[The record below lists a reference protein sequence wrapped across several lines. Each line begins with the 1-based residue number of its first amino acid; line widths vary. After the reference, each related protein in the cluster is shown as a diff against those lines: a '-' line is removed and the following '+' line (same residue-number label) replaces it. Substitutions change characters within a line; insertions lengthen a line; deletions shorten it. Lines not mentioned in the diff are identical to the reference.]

1 MIRCTIAGAVR
12 RAIFFITFFSK
23 RLFMGFTCGIVGLPN
38 VGKSTIFNALTS
50 AKAAAA
56 NFPFCTI
63 EPNTGA
69 VPVPDPRLTDLAE
82 LAKSEK
88 VIPTQV
94 TFVDIAGLIKGA
106 SQGEGLG
113 NQFLGHIRSV
123 DAIAHVVQC
132 FHDENVVHVDG
143 EVSPARDID
152 TIETELIIADHDS
165 VGKAISKLEKVAKSG
180 DKEARARLDLLQILS
195 DHLSCG
201 KPARTAQL
209 EGEPERIASVLGGLI
224 TAKPVLYVAN
234 CDESE
239 VDHQPTPGGS
249 HLIDQVATIAKA
261 QGAPIVVISGKVESE
276 VAELPLEE
284 RAEYL
289 EALGLSGSGLD
300 RLAIAGY
307 QLLGLITFFT
317 AGPKEA
323 RAWTAPQGWKAPQC
337 AGRIHSDFERG
348 FIRAEVIGYAD
359 YTQCGSELRAKEA
372 GKMRVEGKE
381 YVMQDG
387 DIVHFRFNV

>member
-1 MIRCTIAGAVR
+1 
-12 RAIFFITFFSK
+12 
-23 RLFMGFTCGIVGLPN
+23 MGFTCGIVGLPN

-69 VPVPDPRLTDLAE
+69 VPVPDPRLTNLAD
-82 LAKSEK
+82 LAKSER

-123 DAIAHVVQC
+123 DAIAHVVRC

-180 DKEARARLDLLQILS
+180 DKEARARLDLLQVLS

-234 CDESE
+234 CDETD
-239 VDHQPTPGGS
+239 VGHQPTPGGS
-249 HLIDQVATIAKA
+249 HLIDQVATIAKS
-261 QGAPIVVISGKVESE
+261 QGAPLVAISGKVESE

-323 RAWTAPQGWKAPQC
+323 RAWTAPQGWRAPQC